1 VEDNERFDN
10 GVAHFRTGN
19 DDRHLVGSALG
30 TFTVRVPIRCSR
42 FAPYVW
48 AGGGGIFGGGRSH
61 DFALDPTQPLGIVR
75 RDFHNSETRTM
86 AQVGGGFEV
95 RMSPHCGIIT
105 DFSWNIVSGANN
117 NFGLARTG
125 VTFSF

>member
-1 VEDNERFDN
+1 
-10 GVAHFRTGN
+10 
-19 DDRHLVGSALG
+19 
-30 TFTVRVPIRCSR
+30 
-42 FAPYVW
+42 
-48 AGGGGIFGGGRSH
+48 
-61 DFALDPTQPLGIVR
+61 
-75 RDFHNSETRTM
+75 M